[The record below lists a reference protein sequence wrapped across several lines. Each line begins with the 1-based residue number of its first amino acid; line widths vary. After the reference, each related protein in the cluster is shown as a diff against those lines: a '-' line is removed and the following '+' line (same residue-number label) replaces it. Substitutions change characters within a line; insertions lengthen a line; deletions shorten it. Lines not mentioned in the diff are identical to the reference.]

1 MAQNDSLVDKGYLRF
16 TSLMKYQMCL
26 ESAEGKREGVWK
38 RERGL
43 GKSTKP
49 VPTSLAD
56 VIRGEMVRV
65 GVMTQLV
72 VGWKEMRGDLTC
84 QNV

>member
-38 RERGL
+38 KERR
-43 GKSTKP
+43 P
-49 VPTSLAD
+49 
-56 VIRGEMVRV
+56 R
-65 GVMTQLV
+65 
-72 VGWKEMRGDLTC
+72 
-84 QNV
+84 